1 MSINTQTLWPICTIS
16 ALLQWRNNV
25 HATTWMDLTNN
36 IEWKKPKLTWY
47 TNCMILFLLSGKT
60 GKIVLEA
67 RITTVLRTAVS
78 VSSSGSCM
86 ERSVSLGKSR
96 WSVPLRFAHFSLCSE
111 KCYMKK
117 KRQISLKDSV
127 CAAVQGLIY
136 CRQGFLRVGSEW
148 RSAFRKLAKTSSWGP
163 TIMSQG
169 QGGSRLRWQKRADET
184 LSPDGLSFPLG
195 SFVTGHLRLLPAGV
209 GSDLHPRLQMWSA
222 PRRRI
227 GLSEWQQDHPD
238 PSSPLRR
245 WGYKSSFLKET
256 GHSTQQTEAPSECLK
271 KIKWNNKGKSHI
283 QLC

>member
-1 MSINTQTLWPICTIS
+1 ML
-16 ALLQWRNNV
+16 
-25 HATTWMDLTNN
+25 
-36 IEWKKPKLTWY
+36 Y
-47 TNCMILFLLSGKT
+47 G
-60 GKIVLEA
+60 
-67 RITTVLRTAVS
+67 
-78 VSSSGSCM
+78 
-86 ERSVSLGKSR
+86 
-96 WSVPLRFAHFSLCSE
+96 
-111 KCYMKK
+111 KK

-127 CAAVQGLIY
+127 CAAAQGPIY
-136 CRQGFLRVGSEW
+136 CRQGFLRLGSEW

-209 GSDLHPRLQMWSA
+209 GSDLHPRLHMWSA
-222 PRRRI
+222 PGGRI
-227 GLSEWQQDHPD
+227 GLSEVTAVTQSEWQQDHPD

-245 WGYKSSFLKET
+245 WGYKSSFLKEA